1 MKSILILLFAIH
13 AALGQT
19 GTASVQGTVLDAKTQ
34 KPVPA
39 AWVIAVR
46 AGPPPFTRNTKSGG
60 DGAFQIQGL
69 TAGNYSLCVQVEG
82 DQFLDPCM
90 WSTSP
95 MTVTLISGQTASG
108 ISLKLTAS
116 SVLTVQVNDAQK
128 ALSQLTKDGRRPDL
142 SVGVQ
147 GPKGLYYPAHPT
159 GSLPGGTA
167 SYTYRLAVPR
177 DTALNLRVASHDL
190 KLGDDA
196 GVALPANGSQ
206 QAFQHVTGDPNPK
219 SFAFTVLGVLP

>member
-1 MKSILILLFAIH
+1 LRREGEDKLVKSILILLFAIH

-82 DQFLDPCM
+82 DQYLNMCQWNGNPTPVALT
-90 WSTSP
+90 STQA
-95 MTVTLISGQTASG
+95 VSG
-108 ISLKLTAS
+108 ILLKLTAAS
-116 SVLTVQVNDAQK
+116 ILTIQVQDPLKV
-128 ALSQLTKDGRRPDL
+128 LSQPTKE
-142 SVGVQ
+142 
-147 GPKGLYYPAHPT
+147 
-159 GSLPGGTA
+159 
-167 SYTYRLAVPR
+167 
-177 DTALNLRVASHDL
+177 
-190 KLGDDA
+190 
-196 GVALPANGSQ
+196 ALPVFEWAS
-206 QAFQHVTGDPNPK
+206 
-219 SFAFTVLGVLP
+219 LG